1 MQTASVHLIRNQET
15 VIAPHAKQE
24 SQRKNVLD
32 FFFSIFYGH
41 DFPYADRRYE
51 FDTELNIELNSN
63 KQTLLACNYDQP
75 LKCYV
80 IRINVTTR

>member
-1 MQTASVHLIRNQET
+1 MQNRNHKEKMYLI
-15 VIAPHAKQE
+15 
-24 SQRKNVLD
+24 

-63 KQTLLACNYDQP
+63 KQTLLACIYDQP